1 MSTKLSLDYQKSID
15 AMVSERKNPQE
26 IYAVV
31 KEAYNLYPK
40 DIEIIWRWARA
51 HYQLGESV
59 EHDKK
64 YDIFKAGLV
73 AATDAL
79 TLDATHWGGHKW
91 TASMTFSQLFFP
103 LSSFITSNSHS

>member
-1 MSTKLSLDYQKSID
+1 
-15 AMVSERKNPQE
+15 MVAERKNPQE
-26 IYAVV
+26 IYAIV
-31 KEAYNLYPK
+31 KEAYDLYPK

-64 YDIFKAGLV
+64 YEIFKAGLAV
-73 AATDAL
+73 ASDAL

-91 TASMTFSQLFFP
+91 TASMTNFQWVLLLF
-103 LSSFITSNSHS
+103 LLLFIIIIYYNVFN